1 LRDEFAKILIHRT
14 QAGQLRTGKPKQAPM
29 GLGDRALNGGQLTER
44 LIVAVYAI
52 GFLPIHHHNISA
64 SGGLCDKICSLLLR
78 ARATD
83 HRKRKAPRWE
93 GDITG
98 KTLIVP
104 SGIERNMWLND

>member
-1 LRDEFAKILIHRT
+1 
-14 QAGQLRTGKPKQAPM
+14 
-29 GLGDRALNGGQLTER
+29 
-44 LIVAVYAI
+44 VAVYSI